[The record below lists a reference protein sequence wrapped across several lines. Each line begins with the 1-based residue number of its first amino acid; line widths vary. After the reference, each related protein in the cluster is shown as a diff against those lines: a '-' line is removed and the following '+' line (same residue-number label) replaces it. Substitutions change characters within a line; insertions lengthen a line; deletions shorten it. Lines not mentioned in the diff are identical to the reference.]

1 MLLDW
6 VTVRT
11 PYENLNSEAL
21 AIVMAYG
28 DRVQR
33 INAQT
38 GELRWESAAWDSIRS
53 DTHAISVKA
62 GGSELWIQGSPAR
75 IIAQGDAVFGAGA
88 SQALDITGC
97 INRMASFVG
106 QMLNCE
112 LPAANCW
119 KLSRVDVTENLLLED
134 QAAVR
139 VALSTLR
146 SCEGGRYR
154 VSQQAGDTVYWS
166 HRSKMR
172 SGKAYAKGPHL
183 AYMMKKPT
191 YEGYPY
197 TQEQITAADRL
208 LRLELKLGRE
218 WFSRHDWQ
226 TVTPA
231 TLRNE
236 WNEYF
241 GRMIG
246 AAEVKTHDDI
256 KTRVMAAA
264 ETEGQAR
271 AALGLWALIKSEG
284 WEAARELQSRPTWY
298 RNLKILRAAGLG
310 DADLSTGQVVPLRR
324 KVLECQA
331 VTHWAELVRT
341 A

>member
-6 VTVRT
+6 VTVRA
-11 PYENLNSEAL
+11 PYESLNQEAL
-21 AIVMAYG
+21 AIVLAYG

-33 INAQT
+33 INAET
-38 GELRWESAAWDSIRS
+38 GALVWESAAWDSIRS
-53 DTHAISVKA
+53 DSHAISVKA

-75 IIAQGDAVFGAGA
+75 IIAEGDAVFGSGA
-88 SQALDITGC
+88 SQALDIAAC
-97 INRMASFVG
+97 VDRMAAFVG
-106 QMLNCE
+106 QQLGCT
-112 LPAANCW
+112 LPDHTDF
-119 KLSRVDVTENLLLED
+119 KVSRVDVTENLLLD
-134 QAAVR
+134 GLPSVR

-146 SCEGGRYR
+146 ECEGGRYR

-183 AYMMKKPT
+183 TYMTKKPS

-197 TQEQITAADRL
+197 TAEQIEAANGL

-218 WFSRHDWQ
+218 WFARNPWK

-231 TLRNE
+231 MIRDE
-236 WNEYF
+236 WADYF

-246 AAEVKTHDDI
+246 SAEVKTETDI
-256 KTRVMAAA
+256 RTRVMAAA
-264 ETEGQAR
+264 KTEGQGR

-284 WEAARELQSRPTWY
+284 WEGARELQSRPTWY
-298 RNLKILRAAGLG
+298 RNLKTLRAAGLG
-310 DADLSTGQVVPLRR
+310 DADLSTGQVVQLRR
-324 KVLECQA
+324 KVIECQA
-331 VTHWAELVRT
+331 VTSWAELART

>member
-6 VTVRT
+6 VTMRT
-11 PYENLNSEAL
+11 PYENLNAQAL
-21 AIVMAYG
+21 AVVMAYG

-33 INAQT
+33 IHAGT
-38 GELRWESAAWDSIRS
+38 GELRWETAAWDSIRS

-88 SQALDITGC
+88 SQALDIAGC
-97 INRMASFVG
+97 VNRMASFVG

-112 LPAANCW
+112 LPTAKAW
-119 KLSRVDVTENLLLED
+119 KVTRVDVTNNLLLED

-139 VALSTLR
+139 IALSTLR
-146 SCEGGRYR
+146 ECEGGRYR

-191 YEGYPY
+191 YDGYPY
-197 TQEQITAADRL
+197 TQEQISAADRL

-236 WNEYF
+236 WNDYF

-246 AAEVKTHDDI
+246 AAEVKSHDDI

-264 ETEGQAR
+264 KTEGQAR

-310 DADLSTGQVVPLRR
+310 DADLSTGQVVPFRR